1 MSEMKHCMACGAKL
15 AMKYHPDEETMV
27 PFCEKCGEWRFPMF
41 STAVSMVVL
50 SPDREKVLM
59 IQQYGRKTW
68 ILPAGYINRG
78 EDAESAVP
86 REIREELGLGVLSL
100 KFNRSHYYAPSNTL
114 MLNFEAVA
122 DGLEARPNKEVDAWR
137 WFGEK
142 EARENVRPDSL
153 AQRFLEGYFTGV
165 YPWE

>member
-1 MSEMKHCMACGAKL
+1 MSEMKHCMACGAAL
-15 AMKYHPDEETMV
+15 TMRYHPDEETLV
-27 PFCEKCGEWRFPMF
+27 PFCERCGDWRFPVF
-41 STAVSMVVL
+41 STAVSMVVV
-50 SPDREKVLM
+50 SPDREQYLL
-59 IQQYGRKTW
+59 IRQYGRKTW
-68 ILPAGYINRG
+68 ILPAGYINLG
-78 EDAESAVP
+78 EDAEPAVR
-86 REIREELGLGVLSL
+86 REIREELGLEVRSL
-100 KFNRSHYYAPSNTL
+100 KFNRSHYFAPSNTL

-122 DGLEARPNKEVDAWR
+122 ESTGVRPNREVDDWR